1 MSSTPSFEDLVAEPK
16 PSLTETLEKV
26 AAIDKRLAALNSEVD
41 DLKNE
46 RMALEKAAVQAMID
60 QRLDGVKVA
69 GRSWRIE
76 WSHSCSVPEARKEAV
91 LEAARKLGKPE
102 LVAALT
108 QVNTARL
115 KSILKEMA
123 GEAGKGP
130 GLHSAGTV
138 FEGLCGEYVQP
149 KLRHLTV
156 G

>member
-1 MSSTPSFEDLVAEPK
+1 MSSLMATSEDNTSLQSVLAEITA
-16 PSLTETLEKV
+16 L
-26 AAIDKRLAALNSEVD
+26 DKSIAEMNGKID
-41 DLKNE
+41 DLKT
-46 RMALEKAAVQAMID
+46 RRDALEKIAVEEMQT
-60 QRLDGVKVA
+60 QRLDGVKVS

-123 GEAGKGP
+123 GDAGKGSS
-130 GLHSAGTV
+130 LHSAGTV
-138 FEGLCGEYVQP
+138 FEGLVGEYVQP